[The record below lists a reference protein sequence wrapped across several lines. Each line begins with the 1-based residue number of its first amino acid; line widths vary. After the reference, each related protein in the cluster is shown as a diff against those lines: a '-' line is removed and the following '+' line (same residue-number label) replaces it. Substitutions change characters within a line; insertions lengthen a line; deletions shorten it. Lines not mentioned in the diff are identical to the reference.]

1 VVSRPR
7 PGAERAAPAAT
18 EAGERLQKVLA
29 NAGVASR
36 RAAEALIAE
45 GRVTL
50 NGEVVREMGRR
61 AMPGDV
67 LQVDG
72 RQIKVPD
79 AATAEKEHV
88 YIALNKPDGVVSTA
102 RDPHGRP
109 TVIGLVA
116 SGAKGARL
124 YPVGRLDSD
133 STGLLLLTND
143 GDLTFR
149 LTHPRFGVDKEYR
162 AVVRGRPGEAAIR
175 KLREGV
181 ELEDGVTAPA
191 KVDYL
196 STNEGNATL
205 RITVHEGRK
214 RQIRLM
220 ASAVGHPV
228 IELKRTRFGPVE
240 LGTLEEGK
248 WRYLAAHEV
257 HALRKAVRLPAG
269 PGSRTRRK

>member
-1 VVSRPR
+1 VSRPR
-7 PGAERAAPAAT
+7 PGVERAAPAAT
-18 EAGERLQKVLA
+18 ETGERLQKVLA

-79 AATAEKEHV
+79 AAAAAKEHI

-109 TVIGLVA
+109 TVTSLVA

-220 ASAVGHPV
+220 AAAVGHPV

-269 PGSRTRRK
+269 PGVRTSRK